1 MTMNG
6 RLVDIKRFAVH
17 DGPGIRTT
25 VFLKGCSLRCRWCH
39 NPESRETKPELAF
52 LAHKCVQCGDCAAV
66 CPHGA
71 HVFDENGHRIDRAKC
86 VACGR
91 CATECLHDALIW
103 YGKEQSVEDV
113 AAAVLE
119 DKAFYEHSGGGATV
133 SGGEPLLQ
141 ADFCAELFSLLK
153 KEGIHCAV
161 DTCGMVPW
169 ERFETV
175 LPLADMFLYDLKQ
188 MDSAKHRDG
197 TGCGNERILENL
209 VKLSK
214 TGKPIEIRMPL
225 IPCYNMEEND
235 IRQAGKFL
243 AGLKNIMAVRLLA
256 YHAMARSKFTA
267 IGVEDTMPHVEP
279 PTVDD
284 LEAAAEIL
292 RGYGLN
298 AINSKK

>member
-1 MTMNG
+1 MTMKG

-25 VFLKGCSLRCRWCH
+25 VFLKGCPLRCRWCH

-71 HVFDENGHRIDRAKC
+71 HVFDDGGHRVDREKC

-103 YGKEQSVEDV
+103 YGMEQPVEDV

-153 KEGIHCAV
+153 KDGV
-161 DTCGMVPW
+161 
-169 ERFETV
+169 
-175 LPLADMFLYDLKQ
+175 ADMFLYDLKQ

-197 TGCGNERILENL
+197 TGCGNELILENL
-209 VKLSK
+209 AKLSK

-235 IRQAGKFL
+235 IRRAGEFL
-243 AGLKNIMAVRLLA
+243 SKLENIVAVRLLA

-284 LEAAAEIL
+284 LEAVAENL